1 MRVRTHLISMPW
13 SHPERPSIQLGCLK
27 GHLDRA
33 LQPRSD
39 CRAYS
44 AFLSI
49 LHDFKGRTFREFFRV
64 GEFYGE
70 HAYQAL
76 YLHRFGPR
84 ALRGRRA
91 IERVLAALRAAR
103 ESPLSLS
110 ALEGL
115 ERATRRFL
123 DRDVG
128 PNLIARALN
137 LVGFTVNYRQL
148 YSSLYAAE
156 HLRRRF
162 PGHRFLF
169 VYGGGS
175 VSLPNVYRV
184 LTELGVPGV
193 VVVGEGERKLELLV
207 RTLRGLPQSR
217 ARTAL
222 QEVARLDPG
231 IIVIGEKVDL
241 TSRDPAHHASQME
254 TLNDLAQPDYAD
266 YFAALRRA
274 CADEATYRAFC
285 ADSEVLVEG
294 SRGCTAR
301 CDFCAL
307 NRSWSGFRK
316 RSADRVVRD
325 TVELSRKY
333 GTSRIMFVD
342 SLCDGWAAEYARM
355 LVQAGIHQRSFMEL
369 RASHPESFWTLLAL
383 GGVRSVQ
390 VGVES
395 LSAPLLKAIGKGTSV
410 VQNLATQKYLAE
422 LGIWPSNHLITHH
435 PASTLADVTETGR
448 ILDQIPHWGPFLPS
462 RFALMAGSPLY
473 DGLSREERT
482 ELEPIQRFRLPP
494 GAARFAVE
502 YSFQLPK
509 SLRLARDVTRAWSA
523 FERRYRRRQARHE
536 VQKPRLDVV
545 RVGRDALRIADTRDG
560 KMLFHELSGAAAR
573 IYDGCHRPL
582 KVKAIVEI
590 TGLSPRT
597 VEAHLARL
605 VRSRLVLPV
614 GDVYLSLALRPRDEL
629 VQRFLATEVGTWPR
643 PQLPTEPETN
653 GRATPGTPAL
663 DEALAR

>member
-1 MRVRTHLISMPW
+1 MRVRTHLLSMPW
-13 SHPERPSIQLGCLK
+13 AHPERPSIQLGCLK
-27 GHLDRA
+27 GHLDRV
-33 LQPRSD
+33 LQRPGD
-39 CRAYS
+39 CYAYS

-49 LHDFKGRTFREFFRV
+49 LHDVKGRTFRDFFRV

-76 YLHRFGPR
+76 YLHRFGPPE
-84 ALRGRRA
+84 LRGRWA
-91 IERVLAALRAAR
+91 IERLLAALRAAR
-103 ESPLSLS
+103 ETPLSLP

-115 ERATRRFL
+115 ARATRRFL

-128 PNLIARALN
+128 PNLIARGLN

-162 PGHRFLF
+162 PEHSFLF

-207 RTLRGLPQSR
+207 RTFRGLPRSR

-222 QEVARLDPG
+222 HDVAGLDPG
-231 IIVIGEKVDL
+231 IIVIGEPVDL
-241 TSRDPAHHASQME
+241 TVRDPAHHALQME
-254 TLNDLAQPDYAD
+254 SLDDLARPDYDD
-266 YFAALRRA
+266 YFAVLRRA

-307 NRSWSGFRK
+307 NRSWSGYRK
-316 RSADRVVRD
+316 RSADRVARD
-325 TVELSRKY
+325 TLALSRKY

-342 SLCDGWAAEYARM
+342 SLCDAWAADYARR

-410 VQNLATQKYLAE
+410 MQNLATQKYLAE
-422 LGIWPSNHLITHH
+422 LAIWPNNHLITHH
-435 PASTLADVTETGR
+435 PASTLADVRETRR
-448 ILDQIPHWGPFLPS
+448 ILDLIPHWGPFLPS
-462 RFALMAGSPLY
+462 RFMLMAGSPLY
-473 DGLSREERT
+473 DGLSREERAS
-482 ELEPIQRFRLPP
+482 LEPIRSFRLPP

-509 SLRLARDVTRAWSA
+509 SLRLAPDVARAWSA
-523 FERRYRRRQARHE
+523 FERRYRRRRARHE
-536 VQKPRLDVV
+536 VENPRLDVV
-545 RVGRDALRIADTRDG
+545 RVGPDALRVADTRDG
-560 KMLFHELSGAAAR
+560 KLLFHDLSGAAAR

-582 KVKAIVEI
+582 RVEAIVEI

-605 VRSRLVLPV
+605 VRSRLVLRV
-614 GDVYLSLALRPRDEL
+614 GDVHLSLAMRLRDEL
-629 VQRFLATEVGTWPR
+629 VQRFLASEVGAWPR

-653 GRATPGTPAL
+653 GRATRGMPAPV
-663 DEALAR
+663 EALAR